1 MGGQDCRQ
9 SRANPVGEVRDIR
22 DGGGERRG
30 DGTQRLERE
39 RERDGGVERWTERG
53 KDRGVESRVNGR
65 QTLVV
70 APLLSCGGVW
80 PLLGPEG
87 VRGSSSGGGS
97 GGVGRRQCGG
107 AAGVARGRQGEPPLV
122 TQATGGAG
130 QHGRGVGR
138 RARTA
143 CRHFAQAEG
152 GVRECVDV
160 FFTR

>member
-1 MGGQDCRQ
+1 MIFKAFVHNVISRYLSLVLGVGGVWRTGEEGW
-9 SRANPVGEVRDIR
+9 REGVGC
-22 DGGGERRG
+22 GGEGRRG
-30 DGTQRLERE
+30 GVRRRGKEGLRE

-97 GGVGRRQCGG
+97 GGVGRGECGG
-107 AAGVARGRQGEPPLV
+107 AGGGRKSLPGMLSASLV
-122 TQATGGAG
+122 
-130 QHGRGVGR
+130 
-138 RARTA
+138 
-143 CRHFAQAEG
+143 
-152 GVRECVDV
+152 D
-160 FFTR
+160 